1 MYSYKLENGSDIIY
15 SNEIEKLLKLKN
27 GLVTLKEY
35 IEITK
40 SNQVDHV
47 KYEDDVFKIWTTD
60 GYRFELKIRKE

>member
-1 MYSYKLENGSDIIY
+1 MYSE
-15 SNEIEKLLKLKN
+15 EIEKLIKLRN

-35 IEITK
+35 MEITE

-60 GYRFELKIRKE
+60 GYKFELKIRKE

>member
-1 MYSYKLENGSDIIY
+1 MYSY
-15 SNEIEKLLKLKN
+15 EIEKLIKLRN

-60 GYRFELKIRKE
+60 GYRFELKIIKEKI